1 MSTRMNIKCVIIG
14 DRSVGKTS
22 ICNRFVYNTFQALYA
37 PTIGFDLFSKR
48 IIKNNVEYR
57 IVLWDLMGDQELR
70 VSRKDYYMGAMCALL
85 VYDVSRIGTF
95 QHIPDWFEEL
105 KINLGKNYD
114 IPCAVVANK
123 QDLENKKMIDNSK
136 GEKLAKK
143 YNTIFWPT
151 SAKTGQ
157 GVGEVII
164 ELVTEVISK

>member
-1 MSTRMNIKCVIIG
+1 LSTRMNIKCVIIG